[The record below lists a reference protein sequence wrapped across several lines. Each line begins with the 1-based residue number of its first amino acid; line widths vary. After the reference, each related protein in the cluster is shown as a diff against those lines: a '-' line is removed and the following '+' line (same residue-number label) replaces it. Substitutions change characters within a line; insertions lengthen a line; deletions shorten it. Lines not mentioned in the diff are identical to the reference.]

1 MYNLFSMT
9 KVHKLYISRY
19 DFSHTEFKLKSIHT
33 SHSYIIHHDFSYTEF
48 KRRFGRAQRGTI
60 PEAHPLCSRQLLF
73 QATLANMLL
82 HLRQTNKSY
91 DYSFPFQNF
100 TNLLKDSLYVSFW
113 KSSLSKS
120 MNIAGCLFVVLWVIV
135 LCQQKTREW

>member
-48 KRRFGRAQRGTI
+48 KRRFWQSTERNFQKCTLSDA
-60 PEAHPLCSRQLLF
+60 RQLLF
-73 QATLANMLL
+73 QATLANMLPR
-82 HLRQTNKSY
+82 LRQTNKSY
-91 DYSFPFQNF
+91 DYSFPFLNF
-100 TNLLKDSLYVSFW
+100 TNLLKDSLYVSF
-113 KSSLSKS
+113 
-120 MNIAGCLFVVLWVIV
+120 
-135 LCQQKTREW
+135 